1 MSGGAEFDPKALE
14 QQEEELLQSR
24 ATSAFLEI
32 IKWYKIN
39 LITRSILKFIC
50 ATMNF
55 DRILLKYINTK
66 QQGDTRNRNLDKEDA
81 AKGSKDKHHVE
92 VMVSHRAV
100 SSAQPVQEHPWPNP

>member
-1 MSGGAEFDPKALE
+1 MSGGAEVDPKALE

-24 ATSAFLEI
+24 ATSAFLEM

-55 DRILLKYINTK
+55 DRILLKCINTK
-66 QQGDTRNRNLDKEDA
+66 LQGDTRNRNLDKDA
-81 AKGSKDKHHVE
+81 AKGTKDKGLVE

-100 SSAQPVQEHPWPNP
+100 SSAQPVQGHPWPNP